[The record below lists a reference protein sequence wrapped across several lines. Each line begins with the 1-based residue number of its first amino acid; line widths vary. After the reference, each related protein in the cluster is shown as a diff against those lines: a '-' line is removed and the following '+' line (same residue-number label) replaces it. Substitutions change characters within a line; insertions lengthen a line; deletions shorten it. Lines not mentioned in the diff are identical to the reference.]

1 MTSMR
6 PFALLGAAL
15 AVVAFSALPAAA
27 TTAPVP
33 VPEPGTLSTIA
44 TALAA
49 GVIGYRWIRRR

>member
-15 AVVAFSALPAAA
+15 AFVAFSALPAAA
-27 TTAPVP
+27 TIAPVP

-44 TALAA
+44 TGLVA
-49 GVIGYRWIRRR
+49 GIIAYRWIRRR